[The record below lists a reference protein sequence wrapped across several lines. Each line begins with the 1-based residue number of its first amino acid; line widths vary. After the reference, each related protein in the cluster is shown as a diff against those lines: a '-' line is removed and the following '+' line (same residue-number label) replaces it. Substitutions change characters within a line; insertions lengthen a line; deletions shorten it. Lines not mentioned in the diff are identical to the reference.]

1 MEMLQYQVSY
11 VVEGGG
17 HPGAFVRT
25 DREPQVGDVVRLDGA
40 MVEVTEITELMPPDG
55 DFGLIHATCR
65 LVRYTK

>member
-17 HPGAFVRT
+17 HPGAFICT
-25 DREPQVGDVVRLDGA
+25 DREPQIGDVVRVDG
-40 MVEVTEITELMPPDG
+40 VTLEVTEIMELMPPDG

-65 LVRYTK
+65 LVRNAK